1 LKYLKRRTPIT
12 AKIFVTNWKAGL
24 EITFYTFFNDEGLP
38 ALAETIKTG
47 SKSVIAY
54 DIIRDMKSVLNK
66 TVYDKLIENA
76 FHYAPPYL
84 PVYGFMKEVKK
95 WPALCLTRKEWDP
108 AETKKAFKEFVT
120 ANYPNMDADKVIG
133 KIDHYPA

>member
-1 LKYLKRRTPIT
+1 MLNLSLLEAAHLLKEADNEYAILLNIYQR
-12 AKIFVTNWKAGL
+12 
-24 EITFYTFFNDEGLP
+24 
-38 ALAETIKTG
+38 KTG

-66 TVYDKLIENA
+66 TVYDKLIENS

-84 PVYGFMKEVKK
+84 PVYGFMKEIKK

-108 AETKKAFKEFVT
+108 AETKKAFKEFVI
-120 ANYPNMDADKVIG
+120 ANYPNMDADEVIEQ
-133 KIDHYPA
+133 IDHYPD

>member
-1 LKYLKRRTPIT
+1 M
-12 AKIFVTNWKAGL
+12 TNWKAGL